1 MGFVVFF
8 LLAWLV
14 VFLFAGMKKKLTF
27 VENTLVFLIVL
38 IVSINFSWIVIEE
51 LTLIKLS
58 HHYLNYTGYL
68 FNRSVIIPTLTLIQL
83 NLLCRCKTKWMK
95 LTVMITAVIFMM
107 GVSFLS
113 NFYDI
118 TESKRWHYWM
128 DGVYFIILHLI
139 AFLSY
144 RVFAKFTRN
153 VVSYS

>member
-14 VFLFAGMKKKLTF
+14 IFLFAGMKKKLTF
-27 VENTLVFLIVL
+27 VENTLVFLIIL
-38 IVSINFSWIVIEE
+38 IVSINYSWIVIEE
-51 LTLIKLS
+51 LKLIKLS

-68 FNRSVIIPTLTLIQL
+68 LNRSVIIPMVTLIQL
-83 NLLCRCKTKWMK
+83 NLLCRCKTRWMK

-113 NFYDI
+113 NFYSI
-118 TESKRWHYWM
+118 TEFQRWHYWM
-128 DGVYFIILHLI
+128 DGIYYFILYLI
-139 AFLSY
+139 AFLSF
-144 RVFAKFTRN
+144 RFFAKVTRN